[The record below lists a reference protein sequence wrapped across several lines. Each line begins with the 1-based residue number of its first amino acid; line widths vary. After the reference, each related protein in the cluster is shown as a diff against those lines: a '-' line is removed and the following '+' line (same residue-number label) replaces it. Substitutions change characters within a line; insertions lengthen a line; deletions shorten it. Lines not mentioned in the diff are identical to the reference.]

1 MTSQIS
7 ILLVEDHTI
16 VRGGLAAIIGFEADM
31 KVVGEASDGV
41 EAVEMARRLKPDVII
56 MDLLMPRM
64 DGIEAMAHI
73 RAEDPDAHILV
84 LTSFGDTDKMLQ
96 AVKAGAQGY
105 ILKNAPP
112 EELLNAIRDVS
123 RGAISFQPAIAHQI
137 IDGLSKSERVD
148 TQEEPLTA
156 RETEVLVMIA
166 NGLSNDDIAEKLTIS
181 KRTVNVH
188 INNIMG
194 KLHLANR
201 AQAAIYAVR
210 KGLITVF

>member
-31 KVVGEASDGV
+31 KVIGEASDGV
-41 EAVEMARRLKPDVII
+41 EAVEMACRLKPDVII
-56 MDLLMPRM
+56 MDLLMPNM
-64 DGIEAMAHI
+64 DGIEAMTHI
-73 RAEDPDAHILV
+73 RAENPEAHVLV

-112 EELLNAIRDVS
+112 EELLNAIREVS
-123 RGAISFQPAIAHQI
+123 RGAISFQPAIANQI
-137 IDGLSKSERVD
+137 IDGLSKSERVEPQD
-148 TQEEPLTA
+148 EPLTG
-156 RETEVLVMIA
+156 RETEVLVLIA
-166 NGLSNDDIAEKLTIS
+166 NGLSNDEIAEALTIS

>member
-41 EAVEMARRLKPDVII
+41 EAVLLARKLRPDVII
-56 MDLLMPRM
+56 MDLLMPNK
-64 DGIEAMAHI
+64 DGIDAMI
-73 RAEDPDAHILV
+73 EIKAEDPDAHILV
-84 LTSFGDTDKMLQ
+84 LTSFGDTEKMLQ

-112 EELLNAIRDVS
+112 EELLSAIRDVS
-123 RGAISFQPAIAHQI
+123 HGAVSFQPAIANQI
-137 IDGLSKSERVD
+137 IDGLSKAER
-148 TQEEPLTA
+148 TEPKEEALTA
-156 RETEVLVMIA
+156 RETEVLVLIA
-166 NGLSNDDIAEKLTIS
+166 KGMSNDEIAEALTIS

-210 KGLITVF
+210 KGLVTVF

>member
-31 KVVGEASDGV
+31 KVIGEASDGV
-41 EAVEMARRLKPDVII
+41 EAVEMACRLKPDVII
-56 MDLLMPRM
+56 MDLLMPNM
-64 DGIEAMAHI
+64 DGIEAMTHI
-73 RAEDPDAHILV
+73 RAENPEAHVLV

-105 ILKNAPP
+105 ILKNALP
-112 EELLNAIRDVS
+112 EELLNAVREVS
-123 RGAISFQPAIAHQI
+123 RGAISFQPAIANQI
-137 IDGLSKSERVD
+137 IDGLSKSERVEPQD
-148 TQEEPLTA
+148 EPLTG
-156 RETEVLVMIA
+156 RETEVLVLIA
-166 NGLSNDDIAEKLTIS
+166 NGLSNDEIAEALTIS